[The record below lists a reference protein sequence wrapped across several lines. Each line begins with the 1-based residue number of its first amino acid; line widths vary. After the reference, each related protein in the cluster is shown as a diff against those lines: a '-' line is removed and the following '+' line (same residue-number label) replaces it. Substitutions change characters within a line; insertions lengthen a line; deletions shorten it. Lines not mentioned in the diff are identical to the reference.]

1 MTFWK
6 MQALNDQD
14 RCLAPFGILTSHLA
28 TSDLRA
34 ENQTFLDFFSHLPKR
49 LKDSEAVR
57 HYRAFFAAGKH
68 SAPSLRFELTEIL
81 RVMRTPLR
89 KLPDI
94 L

>member
-1 MTFWK
+1 M
-6 MQALNDQD
+6 
-14 RCLAPFGILTSHLA
+14 APFGILTLHLA
-28 TSDLRA
+28 TSNLRA
-34 ENQTFLDFFSHLPKR
+34 ENRAFLDFFSHLPKR
-49 LKDSEAVR
+49 LKDSEAVCR
-57 HYRAFFAAGKH
+57 YQAFFADGKH